1 METNSFAQFLLTALL
16 SSAVMSTIIGLLFR
30 GYTTRVETRI
40 KSQYSRKEQAVIELL
55 APLNM
60 QFDRTDRAFKRW
72 EEKNNYTDRAF
83 KRWKEKNIY
92 LEMKVVKVGNE
103 TIRDLLLIKGHLIP
117 PDLREDAGKLIEHY
131 DVWLEKF
138 EKQRLSENPDLN
150 ASFVFVGPDGYP
162 FPADAENKFR
172 DRFKTYWHD
181 LYGSSTAK

>member
-1 METNSFAQFLLTALL
+1 MRELFIRGADMEINSFTQFLLTALL

-40 KSQYSRKEQAVIELL
+40 KSQYSRKEQAVTELL

-60 QFDRTDRAFKRW
+60 QFDR
-72 EEKNNYTDRAF
+72 TDRAF

>member
-1 METNSFAQFLLTALL
+1 MENNSFTQFLLTALL

-30 GYTTRVETRI
+30 GYLTRVDTRV
-40 KSQYSRKEQAVIELL
+40 KSQYSWKEQSVTELL

-72 EEKNNYTDRAF
+72 GEKNL
-83 KRWKEKNIY
+83 Y

-103 TIRDLLLIKGHLIP
+103 TIRDLLLTRGHLIP

-150 ASFVFVGPDGYP
+150 APFVFVGPDGYP
-162 FPADAENKFR
+162 FPSGAEKNFR
-172 DRFKTYWHD
+172 DMFKTYWHN
-181 LYGSSTAK
+181 LYGSSKTK